1 MRIPVP
7 VTDIDDP
14 ATMRRRWLLW
24 ASLPAPTLD
33 AMRDRERALH
43 DAYVAAKADR
53 LRHSWLYGFD
63 DS

>member
-7 VTDIDDP
+7 VIGIDD
-14 ATMRRRWLLW
+14 ASALRTRWLSW
-24 ASLPAPTLD
+24 ASMPAPTQD

-53 LRHSWLYGFD
+53 LRHSWLYGFSD
-63 DS
+63 D